1 MYVVHVCSF
10 KGHIGRKKLELHQA
24 NHNAMQD
31 RKSVRESIYSQPP
44 WPALGVHPT
53 KNTLSVVPWEITT
66 TQSYSCYAE
75 NHNKA
80 FFLVG
85 NSSVDFTF
93 LPAPLSNGHK
103 KQLTM
108 LTSLFAPRVSRPK
121 TRKK

>member
-1 MYVVHVCSF
+1 M
-10 KGHIGRKKLELHQA
+10 GRKKLELHEA
-24 NHNAMQD
+24 NRNAMQD
-31 RKSVRESIYSQPP
+31 RKSVRESIYSQPQ

-80 FFLVG
+80 FFFG

-93 LPAPLSNGHK
+93 LPALPSNGHK
-103 KQLTM
+103 KQFTL
-108 LTSLFAPRVSRPK
+108 LTSLFAPGVSRPK
-121 TRKK
+121 TRKKQKVYLREAFI